1 MLQTKI
7 NDFQNNA
14 FDIVRAVTLFL
25 YIVILLGLSVT
36 APQYLDDLNYYVQ
49 IYVSLFL
56 IYRFNP
62 FRRVQFNE
70 LDVKIT
76 FAAGIFLLFST
87 TIGAAIKSYLGS
99 ITQYIN
105 FYS

>member
-1 MLQTKI
+1 MFQTKI
-7 NDFQNNA
+7 NDFQNTA
-14 FDIVRAVTLFL
+14 FDIIRALTWFL

-56 IYRFNP
+56 VYRFNP
-62 FRRVQFNE
+62 FRHVQFNE

-87 TIGAAIKSYLGS
+87 TIGSVIKAYIGYVK
-99 ITQYIN
+99 QYIT